1 MLQSMRQGAQSTTAK
16 IIIGLIVL
24 SFAAFG
30 LETLL
35 PGGAGTSVAE
45 VNGEE
50 ISPFA
55 LQEAVTQQKRQ
66 LISILGEDIDPAL
79 LDDERLQPRALESL
93 IQRALLLQNA
103 SKLNL
108 VASDA
113 QIGKSITAIDAFQLN
128 GNFSPEAY
136 KSVLANA
143 GYTPER
149 FRRMQAED
157 IVLTQLQTALSET
170 EFVTQQE
177 LSAMANLLAEERDVR
192 YLVIPEGTLVENSAL
207 SESALQ
213 TYYEAYQSDFLKP
226 EQVVVDYI
234 LLTPDDFRE
243 PVAEDLVRQQY
254 ESVRDEYTVTT
265 QSRVSHILLIP
276 GEDESE
282 GDFAR
287 RVADVSERLDRLED
301 FSALAE
307 ELSDDIGSASL
318 GGELGFTDGA
328 AFPEEMEAAIA
339 ALQEPGEVSA
349 AVITDAGTHFIRL
362 DERIA
367 GETVSFDDVKEE
379 LRSSIESAE
388 AERAL
393 LVKVEELRDLVFNAP
408 DLSDPAE
415 TIGAAVAR
423 SEAFSRE
430 SGSGLFSEDA
440 LRQMAFS
447 DDVLN
452 ARNNSEVVEL
462 SGRRFAVLRINE
474 VKPAQ
479 VAPFLEV
486 EAEIRERLRTE
497 LAAEALADLQTRAEQ
512 NLGDGASLEE
522 VATSLGLEWRVELAT
537 TRLASQLPRPVLEAA
552 FAMPAGEPATLRAV
566 AVPGDGYAMV
576 QLARVTPGSVNS
588 LTRTETDSLLTRR
601 NAEQQRL
608 SFGEYLKYQRDV
620 ADIVI
625 R

>member
-50 ISPFA
+50 ISPFV
-55 LQEAVTQQKRQ
+55 LQEAITQQKRQ

-93 IQRALLLQNA
+93 IQRALLLQTA
-103 SKLNL
+103 SKLSL

-113 QIGKSITAIDAFQLN
+113 QIGKSITTIDAFQLN
-128 GNFSPEAY
+128 GSFSPEAY

-213 TYYEAYQSDFLKP
+213 TYYETYQADFFKP

-243 PVAEDLVRQQY
+243 PVDEDLIRQQY

-276 GEDESE
+276 REEESE

-307 ELSDDIGSASL
+307 EVSDDIGSASL
-318 GGELGFTDGA
+318 GGELGFTDGT

-408 DLSDPAE
+408 DLNGPAE
-415 TIGAAVAR
+415 TIGGAVGR

-479 VAPFLEV
+479 VAPILEV

-497 LAAEALADLQTRAEQ
+497 LAAEALADLQARAEQ
-512 NLGDGASLEE
+512 NLSDGASLEE
-522 VATSLGLEWRVELAT
+522 VAASLGLEWRVELAT

-552 FAMPAGEPATLRAV
+552 FAMPAGEAAALRAV
-566 AVPGDGYAMV
+566 AVPGDGYAIV

-588 LTRTETDSLLTRR
+588 LTQTEVDSLLNRR

>member
-128 GNFSPEAY
+128 GSFSPEAY

-192 YLVIPEGTLVENSAL
+192 YLVIPEGKLVENSAL

-318 GGELGFTDGA
+318 GGELGFTDGT

>member
-128 GNFSPEAY
+128 GSFSPEAY

-192 YLVIPEGTLVENSAL
+192 YLVIPEGKLVENSAL

-318 GGELGFTDGA
+318 GGELGFTDGT

-566 AVPGDGYAMV
+566 AVPGDGYAMI

>member
-128 GNFSPEAY
+128 GSFSPEAY

-192 YLVIPEGTLVENSAL
+192 YLVVPEGTLVENSAL

-213 TYYEAYQSDFLKP
+213 TYYETYQSDFLKP

-318 GGELGFTDGA
+318 GGELGFTDGT

-393 LVKVEELRDLVFNAP
+393 LVKVEELRDLVFNAA
-408 DLSDPAE
+408 DLSGPAE
-415 TIGAAVAR
+415 TIGGAVAR

-430 SGSGLFSEDA
+430 SGSGLFSEDT

-497 LAAEALADLQTRAEQ
+497 LAAEALADLQARAEQ
-512 NLGDGASLEE
+512 NLSDGASLEE
-522 VATSLGLEWRVELAT
+522 VAASLGLEWRVELAT

-552 FAMPAGEPATLRAV
+552 FAMPAGEAATLRAV
-566 AVPGDGYAMV
+566 AVPGDGYAIV

>member
-50 ISPFA
+50 ISPFV
-55 LQEAVTQQKRQ
+55 LQEAITQQKRQ

-93 IQRALLLQNA
+93 IQRALLLQTA
-103 SKLNL
+103 SKLSL

-113 QIGKSITAIDAFQLN
+113 QIGKSITTIDAFQLN
-128 GNFSPEAY
+128 GSFSPEAY

-213 TYYEAYQSDFLKP
+213 TYYETYQADFFKP

-243 PVAEDLVRQQY
+243 PVDEDLIRQQY

-276 GEDESE
+276 REEESE

-307 ELSDDIGSASL
+307 EVSDDIGSASL
-318 GGELGFTDGA
+318 GGELGFTDGT

-408 DLSDPAE
+408 DLNGPAE
-415 TIGAAVAR
+415 TIGGAVGR

-479 VAPFLEV
+479 VAPILEV

-497 LAAEALADLQTRAEQ
+497 LAAEALADLQARAEQ
-512 NLGDGASLEE
+512 NLSDGASLEE
-522 VATSLGLEWRVELAT
+522 VAASLGLEWRVELAT

-552 FAMPAGEPATLRAV
+552 FAMPAGEAAALRAV
-566 AVPGDGYAMV
+566 AVPGDGYAIV

-588 LTRTETDSLLTRR
+588 LTQTEADSLLNRR

>member
-128 GNFSPEAY
+128 GSFSPEAY

-192 YLVIPEGTLVENSAL
+192 YLVIPEGKLVENSAL

-213 TYYEAYQSDFLKP
+213 TYYEVYQSDFLKP

-282 GDFAR
+282 GDFAS

-318 GGELGFTDGA
+318 GGELGFTDGT

-497 LAAEALADLQTRAEQ
+497 IAAEALADLQTRAEQ

>member
-50 ISPFA
+50 ISPFV

-93 IQRALLLQNA
+93 IQRALLLQTA

-113 QIGKSITAIDAFQLN
+113 QIAKSITTIDAFQLN
-128 GNFSPEAY
+128 GSFSPEAY

-149 FRRMQAED
+149 FRRVQAED

-213 TYYEAYQSDFLKP
+213 TYYETYQADFFKP

-243 PVAEDLVRQQY
+243 PVDEDLIRQQY

-276 GEDESE
+276 REEESE

-307 ELSDDIGSASL
+307 EVSDDIGSASL
-318 GGELGFTDGA
+318 GGELGFTDGT

-367 GETVSFDDVKEE
+367 GETVSFDDVREE

-408 DLSDPAE
+408 DLNGPAE
-415 TIGAAVAR
+415 TIGGAVAR

-479 VAPFLEV
+479 VAPILEV

-497 LAAEALADLQTRAEQ
+497 LAAEALADLQARAEQ
-512 NLGDGASLEE
+512 NLSDGASLEE
-522 VATSLGLEWRVELAT
+522 VAASLGLEWRVELAT

-552 FAMPAGEPATLRAV
+552 FAMPAGEAAALRAV
-566 AVPGDGYAMV
+566 AVPGDGYAIV

-588 LTRTETDSLLTRR
+588 LTQTEADSLLNRR

>member
-50 ISPFA
+50 ISPFV

-93 IQRALLLQNA
+93 IQRALLLQTA

-113 QIGKSITAIDAFQLN
+113 QIAKSITTIDAFQLN
-128 GNFSPEAY
+128 GSFSPEAY

-149 FRRMQAED
+149 FRRVQAED

-213 TYYEAYQSDFLKP
+213 TYYETYQADFFKP

-243 PVAEDLVRQQY
+243 PVDEDLIRQQY

-276 GEDESE
+276 REEESE

-307 ELSDDIGSASL
+307 EVSDDIGSASL
-318 GGELGFTDGA
+318 GGGLGFTDGT

-367 GETVSFDDVKEE
+367 GETVSFDDVREE

-408 DLSDPAE
+408 DLNGPAE
-415 TIGAAVAR
+415 TIGGAVAR

-479 VAPFLEV
+479 VAPILEV

-497 LAAEALADLQTRAEQ
+497 LAAEALADLQARAEQ
-512 NLGDGASLEE
+512 NLRDGASLEE
-522 VATSLGLEWRVELAT
+522 VAASLGFEWRVELAT

-552 FAMPAGEPATLRAV
+552 FAMPAGEAAALRAV
-566 AVPGDGYAMV
+566 AVPGDGYAIV

-588 LTRTETDSLLTRR
+588 LTQTEADSLLNRR